1 MRWLPLIE
9 RWHPEFPDLDP
20 AWILAIIAQE
30 SQGMPY
36 VEGSDGA
43 NSIGLMQVISRSWT
57 GTVEQLK
64 RPEYN
69 VFVGMRM
76 LHAILDKAG
85 GDIRLALAAYNCGW
99 EGVES
104 DDCGTH
110 GGLEYADKVL
120 KYWVP
125 VFRAE
130 LVVRAAE
137 DDYIGA
143 WLAGLGYLYGTG
155 QWDRE
160 VMQPIEPIRV
170 NSSSGFLYIN

>member
-1 MRWLPLIE
+1 
-9 RWHPEFPDLDP
+9 
-20 AWILAIIAQE
+20 
-30 SQGMPY
+30 MPY

-64 RPEYN
+64 RPEDN

-76 LHAILDKAG
+76 LHAILDKAD
-85 GDIRLALAAYNCGW
+85 GDIRLALALYNCGE
-99 EGVES
+99 EGVTN
-104 DDCGTH
+104 DACGRH
-110 GGLEYADKVL
+110 GGLAYADRVL
-120 KYWVP
+120 NYWIP
-125 VFRAE
+125 TFRAE

-160 VMQPIEPIRV
+160 VMQPIEPICVRETPTG
-170 NSSSGFLYIN
+170 NICMI

>member
-1 MRWLPLIE
+1 
-9 RWHPEFPDLDP
+9 
-20 AWILAIIAQE
+20 
-30 SQGMPY
+30 MPY

-76 LHAILDKAG
+76 LHAILDKAD
-85 GDIRLALAAYNCGW
+85 GDIRLALALYNCGE
-99 EGVES
+99 EGVTN
-104 DDCGTH
+104 DACGRH
-110 GGLEYADKVL
+110 GGLAYADRVL
-120 KYWVP
+120 NYWIP
-125 VFRAE
+125 TFRAE

-160 VMQPIEPIRV
+160 VMQPIEPICVRETPTG
-170 NSSSGFLYIN
+170 NICMI